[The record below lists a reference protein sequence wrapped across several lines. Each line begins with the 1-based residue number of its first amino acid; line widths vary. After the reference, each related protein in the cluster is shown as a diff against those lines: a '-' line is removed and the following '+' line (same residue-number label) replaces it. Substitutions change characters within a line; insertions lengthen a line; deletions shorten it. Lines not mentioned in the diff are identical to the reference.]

1 MLLKLSIQNY
11 LLIKDLEL
19 DFHPGF
25 TVITGETG
33 AGKSIIL
40 GALGLI
46 LGQRNESSVVFDKS
60 RKCVIEGLFDI
71 SSYHLGSLFKKHDLD
86 YDESLTLRREI
97 NDNGK
102 TRSFI
107 NDTPVNLSILKELG
121 ERLVNIHSQNS
132 IVTLHNADFQI
143 AVLDSFAGIQERIAS
158 FRKNFQNW
166 ISKNNDLEELIRK
179 EANWALSRD
188 YDQFLFNELS
198 SARLKPREL
207 EELEDKQ
214 RLLLNMEEI
223 KGTLHRA
230 SQLLSENEITVLS
243 LMKEVS
249 QSLEHVS
256 RFQTDIKSFVDRL
269 NSNYIDIKDLSKDI
283 SLMEARLDSDPGE
296 LEIISQRLD
305 QLYRLLKKHQKNTV
319 EELIA
324 LNLELEAKLLQSENL
339 DQQIRD
345 LKKEVT
351 GLKHDLLNE
360 AKDISLIR
368 KKIIPSFELKVEE
381 SLVKLGIPFPVFKID
396 LHVADEFLS
405 YDGIDKVKFLF
416 SANKGLEAS
425 DLDNSI
431 SGGESSRLM
440 LTIKSMI
447 SQKNLLP
454 TIFFDEIDSG
464 VSGKIAGMVGTILK
478 KMGATMQ
485 VIAITHLPQI
495 AAKASHHFLVYKNI
509 NQNITQTYLKKLSN
523 DERVGELAKMLSNEK
538 VTPSAVQNAKDLLFN

>member
-19 DFHPGF
+19 DFAPGF

-46 LGQRNESSVVFDKS
+46 LGQRNESTVVFNKS
-60 RKCVIEGLFDI
+60 RKCIIEGLFDI
-71 SSYHLGSLFKKHDLD
+71 SGYHLASLLKKHDLD
-86 YDESLTLRREI
+86 YDELLTLRREI
-97 NDNGK
+97 YDNGK

-132 IVTLHNADFQI
+132 IITLHNADFQI
-143 AVLDSFAGIQERIAS
+143 AVLDSFAGIQQRIAS
-158 FRKNFQNW
+158 FRKAFQNW
-166 ISKNNDLEELIRK
+166 LSKNNDLEELISK
-179 EANWALSRD
+179 EAKWALSRD
-188 YDQFLFNELS
+188 YDQFLHNELN
-198 SARLKPREL
+198 SARLNPTEL
-207 EELEDKQ
+207 EELEVKQ
-214 RLLLNMEEI
+214 RLLSNMEEI
-223 KGTLHRA
+223 KGSLHLA
-230 SQLLSENEITVLS
+230 SQLLSDNETTVLS
-243 LMKEVS
+243 LIKEVS
-249 QSLEHVS
+249 QALEHVS
-256 RFQTDIKSFVDRL
+256 GFQNDIKLFIDRL
-269 NSNYIDIKDLSKDI
+269 NSNYIDIKDLLKDI
-283 SLMEARLDSDPGE
+283 SLMESRLDCDPGE

-305 QLYRLLKKHQKNTV
+305 QLYRLLKKHQKNNIG
-319 EELIA
+319 ELIT
-324 LNLELEAKLLQSENL
+324 LNLDLEAKLLQSDNL

-345 LKKEVT
+345 LKKEVSE
-351 GLKHDLLNE
+351 LKDDLLKE

-368 KKIIPSFELKVEE
+368 KKIIPSFESKVEE
-381 SLVKLGIPFPVFKID
+381 SLIKLGIPFPVFKID
-396 LHVADEFLS
+396 LHAADEFLS
-405 YDGIDKVKFLF
+405 YDGLDKVKFLF

-425 DLDNSI
+425 NLDNSI

-478 KMGATMQ
+478 KMGSNMQ

-495 AAKASHHFLVYKNI
+495 AAKASYHFLVYKSI
-509 NQNITQTYLKKLSN
+509 SQDLTQTYIKKLSN